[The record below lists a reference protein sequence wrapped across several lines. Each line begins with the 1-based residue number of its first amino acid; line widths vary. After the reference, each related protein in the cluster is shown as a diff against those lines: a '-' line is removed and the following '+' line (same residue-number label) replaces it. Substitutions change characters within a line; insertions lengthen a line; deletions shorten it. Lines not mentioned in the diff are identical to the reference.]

1 MQIDSIPDV
10 LRSNPTQNIIFVG
23 NNVPARAIAASLS
36 EKNVLFAFS
45 LSAGHWEADHAAFV
59 LQNRRQFIKLKG
71 NTVLRFFKFICA
83 TELERDALHYFRQA
97 N

>member
-1 MQIDSIPDV
+1 M
-10 LRSNPTQNIIFVG
+10 LRSNPTQNITFVG
-23 NNVPARAIAASLS
+23 NDVRARAIAAPLS

-83 TELERDALHYFRQA
+83 TELERDALRYFHQE